1 MRVTDRLVLSLV
13 GLQVIVTAFL
23 WTLDPTGRGAQ
34 ATFATFLG
42 VDLLAFAVISYL
54 YRTKK
59 DAAGANRPWLVAG
72 LFAIAVLLLSS
83 LFTA

>member
-1 MRVTDRLVLSLV
+1 VRVVDRLVVSLV
-13 GLQVIVTAFL
+13 SLQVIATGFL

-54 YRTKK
+54 YRTQKN
-59 DAAGANRPWLVAG
+59 AEPASRPWLVVG
-72 LFAIAVLLLSS
+72 LFAIASLLISS